1 MSLSLAEA
9 EAAAPALVAV
19 TREHGRFRTRL
30 RTGLLRPQP
39 LHGPDDRCRIGLLAT
54 TALLLGGDAV
64 HVEVDVGA
72 GVALDLVDI
81 AGTVAYDGRGRS
93 ASWSVR
99 VRVAEGGS
107 LRWAGEPFVVAD
119 GADVSRSL
127 VLELAPDAQALVR
140 ETVVLGRSGQLGGVL
155 RNRTDVQRADL
166 PVLVEDTVLDPAGH
180 RRLPGMLG
188 DLRVVDTLLAL
199 GVEPPPGTATGP
211 TAFRLVDPACSLLRH
226 LGPDLAGSPLH
237 ALWRQAQ
244 RP

>member
-1 MSLSLAEA
+1 MSLSLAA
-9 EAAAPALVAV
+9 EAGPALVAV
-19 TREHGRFRTRL
+19 TRERGRFRTRL

-64 HVEVDVGA
+64 QLEVDVGA

-81 AGTVAYDGRGRS
+81 AGTVAYDGRGRA

-99 VRVAEGGS
+99 LRVAEGGS

-119 GADVSRSL
+119 GADVTRSL
-127 VLELAPDAQALVR
+127 VLELAPGGRALVR
-140 ETVVLGRSGQLGGVL
+140 ETVVLGRTGQRGGVL
-155 RNRTDVQRADL
+155 RSRTDVRRAGL
-166 PVLVEDTVLDPAGH
+166 PVLVEDTLLDPAGH

-199 GVEPPPGTATGP
+199 GVAAPPAPAGGLAV
-211 TAFRLVDPACSLLRH
+211 FRLVDPDCSLLRH

-237 ALWRQAQ
+237 PVWRRAQ
-244 RP
+244 RPPG